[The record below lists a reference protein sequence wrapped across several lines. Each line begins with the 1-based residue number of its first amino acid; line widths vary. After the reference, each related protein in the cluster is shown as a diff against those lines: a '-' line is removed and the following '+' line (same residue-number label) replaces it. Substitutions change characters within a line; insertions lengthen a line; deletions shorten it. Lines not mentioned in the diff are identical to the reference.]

1 MLSIKT
7 FLTFLF
13 AVLVVLLGPMIG
25 WPMIISSSEVG
36 LLFGVGLIVVAR
48 PRWALAI
55 VLIAAMIDES
65 RSVTPAGMHLVGAL
79 AGLGLAVVAHQK
91 LLSGHSQTQV
101 AVLVAVALLG
111 AQVVFM
117 LFRIIAILTRSDWLI
132 PHIAD
137 TIQHLIPSL
146 LWTGITTFIFWPMV
160 RRRWVPL
167 QRISS
172 WI

>member
-1 MLSIKT
+1 MLSIRNI
-7 FLTFLF
+7 LIFLF
-13 AVLVVLLGPMIG
+13 AVLIVLLGPMIG
-25 WPMIISSSEVG
+25 WPMIVSSTEVG

-65 RSVTPAGMHLVGAL
+65 RSVAPAGMHLLGAL
-79 AGLGLAVVAHQK
+79 AGLGVAVLSHQK

-101 AVLVAVALLG
+101 AVLVAVALVG
-111 AQVVFM
+111 SQVVFI
-117 LFRIIAILTRSDWLI
+117 LFRLIAILTRSDWFI
-132 PHIAD
+132 PHVAD
-137 TIQHLIPSL
+137 TMQHIIPSL
-146 LWTGITTFIFWPMV
+146 LWTGVVTFIFWPMV